1 MPYPP
6 NLNTSDPRSPEY
18 DHYDRDEA
26 MDIIDA
32 ARHQVICATEALY
45 NAFSAWE
52 DLSVT
57 DTGQDD
63 AAALAPR
70 IAELAGAF
78 PACLENGYNP
88 VSLRIAGELLEMAQL
103 LMTLRATTRSR
114 YLHKD
119 LMGHVATVRALVS
132 AIKQTEAKL

>member
-26 MDIIDA
+26 MGIIDA
-32 ARHQVICATEALY
+32 AREQVSRATEALY
-45 NAFSAWE
+45 DAFAVWE

-70 IAELAGAF
+70 IADLAAAF

-88 VSLRIAGELLEMAQL
+88 VSLRIADDLL
-103 LMTLRATTRSR
+103 LMAMRLMKLRATTRSK
-114 YLHKD
+114 HFHAD
-119 LMGHVATVRALVS
+119 LRDQVRLVGSYIS
-132 AIKQTEAKL
+132 AIEKEEAR